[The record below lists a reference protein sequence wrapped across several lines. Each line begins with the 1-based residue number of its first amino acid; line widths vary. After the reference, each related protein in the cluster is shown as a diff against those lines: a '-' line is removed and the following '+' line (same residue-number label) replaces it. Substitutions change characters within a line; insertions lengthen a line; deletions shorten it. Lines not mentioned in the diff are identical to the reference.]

1 MRRPSPPGRP
11 RRRPRRWDVLQDFK
25 PDPQA
30 QREVVRLVR
39 AAIKEWGTTLRLVTI
54 MAAAAACIIVMMW
67 AR

>member
-1 MRRPSPPGRP
+1 M
-11 RRRPRRWDVLQDFK
+11 LQDFK

-54 MAAAAACIIVMMW
+54 MAVATACVIVMMW

>member
-1 MRRPSPPGRP
+1 
-11 RRRPRRWDVLQDFK
+11 VLQNFK

-30 QREVVRLVR
+30 QREVVRLIR

-54 MAAAAACIIVMMW
+54 MAAATACVIIMLW